1 MKYIDKF
8 RNPQLIRSIVD
19 KIHQECPDRTIKL
32 MEVCGGHTITIF
44 KYGIQKLIP
53 DNIKLISGPGC
64 PVCVTD
70 NGFIDKAVKIAHL
83 DNVIIT
89 TFGDMIRVPGSRSS
103 LQKEKGHGI
112 DVRIC
117 YSPMDAITIAQE
129 NPNKEL
135 VFLGIGFETTAPAV
149 AAVIKYAADNGINN
163 FSVLS
168 AHKTM
173 PQAMKAL
180 LDSGDIDLN
189 GFICPGHVSAI
200 TGVHIYDFI
209 TRDYQIPCVISGF
222 EPLDMLQSILM
233 IVRQLNTGNAIV
245 ENQYT
250 RSVRENGNTY
260 AMTLMMEVFKPVDT
274 EWRGIGT
281 IPGSG
286 LGIRQKYQSF
296 DANHKFNIEIE
307 PVREYTGCIC
317 GDIMRGEKVPTD
329 CGLFRKI
336 CHPEDPK
343 GSCMVSDEGTCATY
357 FKYVNRE
364 SVFGDRNV
372 RLKCSQ

>member
-1 MKYIDKF
+1 MLKYIDEF
-8 RNPQLIRSIVD
+8 RNPDLVKSVVSE
-19 KIHQECPDRTIKL
+19 IHREFSGKPIKL

-44 KYGIQKLIP
+44 KYGIQKLLP
-53 DNIKLISGPGC
+53 DNIYLISGPGC

-70 NGFIDKAVKIAHL
+70 IGYIDRVIALAHIE
-83 DNVIIT
+83 NVTIAS
-89 TFGDMIRVPGSRSS
+89 FGDMIRVPGSRSS

-117 YSPMDAITIAQE
+117 YSPMDAVRIAEKNQ
-129 NPNKEL
+129 NKEI

-149 AAVIKYAADNGINN
+149 AAAIKFAADNKIHN

-180 LDSGDIDLN
+180 LDSGEIDLD

-209 TRDYQIPCVISGF
+209 TSEYRIPCVISGF
-222 EPLDMLQSILM
+222 EPLDMLLSILM
-233 IVRQLNTGNAIV
+233 IVRQLNRGKAIV
-245 ENQYT
+245 ENQYI
-250 RSVRENGNTY
+250 RSVREDGNIH
-260 AMTLMMEVFKPVDT
+260 AMEMMMDVFEPVDT

-286 LGIRQKYQSF
+286 LGIRQQYRIF
-296 DANHKFNIEIE
+296 DANWKYNIEIE

-317 GDIMRGEKVPTD
+317 GDIMRGVKVPTD
-329 CGLFRKI
+329 CKLFTKT

-343 GSCMVSDEGTCATY
+343 GSCMVSDEGTCATWY
-357 FKYVNRE
+357 KYSAR
-364 SVFGDRNV
+364 D
-372 RLKCSQ
+372 

>member
-1 MKYIDKF
+1 MLKYIDEF
-8 RNPQLIRSIVD
+8 RNPDLVKSVVTEIQHEFSG
-19 KIHQECPDRTIKL
+19 KPIKL
-32 MEVCGGHTITIF
+32 MEVCGGHTVTIF
-44 KYGIQKLIP
+44 KYGIQKLLP
-53 DNIKLISGPGC
+53 KNIQLISGPGC

-70 NGFIDKAVKIAHL
+70 IGYIDKVIALAHFE
-83 DNVIIT
+83 NVIIT
-89 TFGDMIRVPGSRSS
+89 SFGDMIRVPGSNSS

-117 YSPMDAITIAQE
+117 YSPMDAVNIAEKNQD
-129 NPNKEL
+129 KEI

-149 AAVIKYAADNGINN
+149 AASIKFAADNGINN

-173 PQAMKAL
+173 PQAMKTL

-200 TGVHIYDFI
+200 TGIHIYDFI
-209 TRDYQIPCVISGF
+209 PLDYRIPCVVSGF
-222 EPLDMLQSILM
+222 EPLDMLESILM
-233 IVRQLNTGNAIV
+233 IVRQLNAGNAIV

-250 RSVRENGNTY
+250 RSVRVNGNTHGM
-260 AMTLMMEVFKPVDT
+260 ALMMDVFEAVDT

-286 LGIRQKYQSF
+286 LGVRQKYQAF
-296 DANHKFNIEIE
+296 DTNRKFNIEIE

-317 GDIMRGEKVPTD
+317 GDIMRGVKVPTD
-329 CGLFRKI
+329 CKLFAKI
-336 CHPEDPK
+336 CNPEDPK
-343 GSCMVSDEGTCATY
+343 GSCMVSDEGSCATY
-357 FKYVNRE
+357 FKYVI
-364 SVFGDRNV
+364 SD
-372 RLKCSQ
+372 S